1 MSSRQE
7 EKERRRQQRLAAE
20 QAEHRA
26 ASRRRRLRLGG
37 GGAAVVAV
45 AAVVVVIAAGGATK
59 HSTSSSTPPAGSG
72 LLASTGGEASGAT
85 VDGTQCQTSE
95 QVLFHIH
102 AHLAVYLDG
111 RPRLVPEGIGIPAP
125 RQVEQTNDGPFVA
138 SGACFYWLH
147 SHTRDGIIHI
157 ESPVQRT
164 FTLGNY
170 FDLWKQPLSASQV
183 GPAKGHVAAYVNAKR
198 FSGDPRSIPLK
209 AHALIQLDIGTPLVP
224 PAPFTFSPGL

>member
-26 ASRRRRLRLGG
+26 
-37 GGAAVVAV
+37 
-45 AAVVVVIAAGGATK
+45 TK
-59 HSTSSSTPPAGSG
+59 HSTSSSAPPAGSG

-85 VDGTQCQTSE
+85 VDGIQCQTSE

-111 RPRLVPEGIGIPAP
+111 RPRLVPEGIGIPEP
-125 RQVEQTNDGPFVA
+125 RQVQQTNDGPFVA

-183 GPAKGHVAAYVNAKR
+183 GPTKGPVTAYVNAKR

-209 AHALIQLDIGTPLVP
+209 AHALIQLDVGTPLIA